1 MKRLAAFGLEAMNP
15 GTLYRTLRRMEGN
28 GLCKSEWET
37 SEGGPARRRYSI
49 TEAGQAYLGLWA
61 EALKECQRT
70 MNAFFRLYAG
80 GGS

>member
-1 MKRLAAFGLEAMNP
+1 MQ
-15 GTLYRTLRRMEGN
+15 
-28 GLCKSEWET
+28 SEWET

-61 EALKECQRT
+61 EALKEYQGT